1 NAVSTCPMSHR
12 YPNPVRVRTTLEL
25 IWDDAPHRSETM
37 PAASGGVRVLE
48 ERPPLLDG
56 LVDSAH
62 PQLPEP
68 GLLGPEVELPAE
80 LGQGAVALAVIALPA
95 AGDEVLP
102 TVDSPTRARNHMVD
116 RRGGLAAVGA
126 AVVGA
131 AQDSAARQG
140 DATTV
145 RRAHIAG
152 QQDDR
157 GLIETHMLRSH
168 RNVLSGQH
176 CRFAGQHEHHGAC
189 ERYDRQRLVSG
200 IQHESLHISPLIF
213 IANGP
218 KPAAPAPGNT
228 KGAVLMGTTPGKRAR
243 RHVCTPHQRLERLFD
258 PFDYAPSAFL
268 TFVRIGPGGS

>member
-1 NAVSTCPMSHR
+1 
-12 YPNPVRVRTTLEL
+12 
-25 IWDDAPHRSETM
+25 
-37 PAASGGVRVLE
+37 
-48 ERPPLLDG
+48 
-56 LVDSAH
+56 
-62 PQLPEP
+62 
-68 GLLGPEVELPAE
+68 
-80 LGQGAVALAVIALPA
+80 
-95 AGDEVLP
+95 
-102 TVDSPTRARNHMVD
+102 MVD
-116 RRGGLAAVGA
+116 RRGGLAAVSA
-126 AVVGA
+126 AVVVA

-140 DATTV
+140 DTTTV

-213 IANGP
+213 ISNGP

-243 RHVCTPHQRLERLFD
+243 RHVCTPHQRLERRFD
-258 PFDYAPSAFL
+258 LFDYAPSAFRTL
-268 TFVRIGPGGS
+268 VRIGPDGSMRLELNLLQNNAASACHPMHTSRYTETSVSVHPNTARADPSKAPCTVDTSLTSAL